1 MSIPVEIQRD
11 PRYSGRLFEME
22 TPADIPKEWQ
32 GTPVEKLIRSENFE
46 QEIKPLGKPELLIVS
61 CIEYRYALPIP
72 SNYAYVIRRASG
84 RLIGS
89 EFTLAYVLSRGVEH
103 VVLIGH
109 NDCGMAKVPAAKDAM
124 ITALVKEGWDKER
137 ANEYISFQA
146 ARYSI
151 EDEIT
156 SLHKEY
162 VRLRRLFRRV
172 HFAPMFVCLADTKLY
187 VPSWYLEGA
196 GSEPMA
202 ANIQDEELLSLF

>member
-1 MSIPVEIQRD
+1 MPVPIDIQKD

-32 GTPVEKLIRSENFE
+32 GTPIERLIRSENFE
-46 QEIKPLGKPELLIVS
+46 HEIQPSGKPELLIVT

-72 SNYAYVIRRASG
+72 SNYSYVIRRASG

-103 VVLIGH
+103 VALIGH

-124 ITALVKEGWDKER
+124 IKALVNEGWEQER
-137 ANEYISFQA
+137 ATEYVTFQA

-172 HFAPMFVCLADTKLY
+172 NFAPMFVCLTDTKLY

-196 GSEPMA
+196 GSEPMSKDVS
-202 ANIQDEELLSLF
+202 DEELLSLF